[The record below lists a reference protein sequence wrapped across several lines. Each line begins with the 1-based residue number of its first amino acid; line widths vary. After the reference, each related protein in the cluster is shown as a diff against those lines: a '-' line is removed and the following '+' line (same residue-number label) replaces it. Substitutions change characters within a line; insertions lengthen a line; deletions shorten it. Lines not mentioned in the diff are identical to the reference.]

1 VRHGAAGASAW
12 RFAVCA
18 SLPFLAVLSIAAT
31 ARDVYAAP
39 ALLGFGLLAGLWA
52 HDAQHSP
59 SRLDR
64 LAVRLTRYLT
74 ALIAWALAGALAV
87 FAAAGAAR
95 WVTCTAI
102 GLTLIAAVHLAL
114 LRAARAERGG
124 ELQRSLGWIYGGYA
138 AAVCLAALI
147 VLPVIDRWQDLPAL
161 ARRIHA
167 DTAHEPLA
175 LLDPD
180 ETTIAMLDHGLAT
193 RFTVLRSAADAREA
207 HTVGRGSDALSD
219 SMSTPQLVAGWFH
232 TAGPA
237 ARVLILLPGHAP
249 GAVSDWLGRFLPA
262 AAPGDGPAAALT
274 AAGVAALVQRYELP
288 QGRRYALLGPPA
300 QN

>member
-1 VRHGAAGASAW
+1 M
-12 RFAVCA
+12 
-18 SLPFLAVLSIAAT
+18 
-31 ARDVYAAP
+31 
-39 ALLGFGLLAGLWA
+39 
-52 HDAQHSP
+52 
-59 SRLDR
+59 
-64 LAVRLTRYLT
+64 
-74 ALIAWALAGALAV
+74 ALIAWTLAGALGI
-87 FAAAGAAR
+87 FAAAGVAR
-95 WVTCTAI
+95 WATCAAI
-102 GLTLIAAVHLAL
+102 GLALIAAVHLAL
-114 LRAARAERGG
+114 LRAARAERSG
-124 ELQRSLGWIYGGYA
+124 ELQRSVGWIYGGYA
-138 AAVCLAALI
+138 AAVCLAALV

-193 RFTVLRSAADAREA
+193 RFTVLRSGADVRAA
-207 HTVGRGSDALSD
+207 HSMGRGSDALRD
-219 SMSTPQLVAGWFH
+219 SLSAPQLVASWFH

-237 ARVLILLPGHAP
+237 ARVLVLLPGHAP

-262 AAPGDGPAAALT
+262 AAPGDGSAAALS

-288 QGRRYALLGPPA
+288 QGRRYALLAPPA